1 MYKREPGWTEIIS
14 HLYKLDYIVIDC
26 KQIGSSATRF
36 PVEMD
41 MIFIP
46 NFSSAIGKK
55 IIVDNQNKFIS
66 LMLIAGQIKLL
77 KKISKLLNLE
87 YSNLYIQIEDKYYN

>member
-1 MYKREPGWTEIIS
+1 
-14 HLYKLDYIVIDC
+14 
-26 KQIGSSATRF
+26 
-36 PVEMD
+36 MD